1 MLIIFLIGI
10 AMPIALLAIIKLQD
24 NDMNRKDDK

>member
-10 AMPIALLAIIKLQD
+10 AMPLALYGIMKLQD
-24 NDMNRKDDK
+24 NDMKGKDE